1 MREVKE
7 AEFWL
12 KSAKDLFDSEIP
24 NPEKYTVVTAQ
35 VIHSI
40 IKAND
45 ALTLKFLG
53 KRAIRHD
60 DAPQLFLNLIKF
72 NKIPSKF
79 ADLRKTVIIPAINT
93 KSRADYKGIKVS
105 KTEAERWI
113 RMGEKFLKSVKECVG
128 IS

>member
-1 MREVKE
+1 MKEVKE

-12 KSAKDLFDSEIP
+12 KSAKDLFDSQTP
-24 NPEKYTVVTAQ
+24 HVEKYTVVTAQ
-35 VIHSI
+35 AIHSI

-60 DAPQLFLNLIKF
+60 DAPQLFLDLIKF

-79 ADLRKTVIIPAINT
+79 ADLRKTIIIPAINT
-93 KSRADYKGIKVS
+93 KSRADYKGIEVS
-105 KTEAERWI
+105 RTEAEKWL
-113 RMGEKFLKSVKECVG
+113 RMSEKFLKCAKECVG
-128 IS
+128 